1 MAILSFQKPDKV
13 VMLEANDFRGT
24 FEFRPLEPGYGITI
38 GNALRRV
45 LLSSLEGFAITS
57 VRIEGV
63 DHEFSSLPGVVEDMT
78 DIILKLKQI
87 RFRRQIEEFETEK
100 VAFDLVGQTVL
111 KAGDLNNYLNGFQ
124 VLNPDLEICHM
135 ESTTELKIELTIEK
149 GRGYVP
155 ADENKKPGDPIG
167 VISVDS
173 IHTPIKNVKYEVSD
187 YRVEQRTDYEKLT
200 FDIETDGSI
209 HPKEAL
215 KEAARICKRVLFVT
229 YIMNE
234 YSVIRY
240 AFMDQNYT
248 QVKDKLDETY
258 RIDDPDALFF
268 QARIEDMDELNRI
281 CGLKLLCRFASDGPS
296 DYIRSQLNAMDDET
310 FAAYLN
316 FHQKTCERKDL
327 LGASSHVVDILT
339 K

>member
-1 MAILSFQKPDKV
+1 MMKQKLTDFYNKFNEDKRLDRRHGQVEYQTSMAYLHRYLSPGDRIVDIGAGAGRYSLALKNEGYDVTAVEYVRPNIGKIRAKDRELKVIEASAVDLSMFQD
-13 VMLEANDFRGT
+13 
-24 FEFRPLEPGYGITI
+24 
-38 GNALRRV
+38 
-45 LLSSLEGFAITS
+45 
-57 VRIEGV
+57 
-63 DHEFSSLPGVVEDMT
+63 
-78 DIILKLKQI
+78 
-87 RFRRQIEEFETEK
+87 EEFD
-100 VAFDLVGQTVL
+100 V
-111 KAGDLNNYLNGFQ
+111 
-124 VLNPDLEICHM
+124 
-135 ESTTELKIELTIEK
+135 
-149 GRGYVP
+149 
-155 ADENKKPGDPIG
+155 
-167 VISVDS
+167 S
-173 IHTPIKNVKYEVSD
+173 ILFGPMYHLYSKEDRIK
-187 YRVEQRTDYEKLT
+187 
-200 FDIETDGSI
+200 
-209 HPKEAL
+209 AL
-215 KEAARICKRVLFVT
+215 KEAKRITRKYIFVT

-310 FAAYLN
+310 FAAYLD

>member
-1 MAILSFQKPDKV
+1 MMKQKLTDFYNKFNEDKRLDRRHGQVEYQTSMAYLHRYLSPGDRIVDIGAGAGRYSLALKNEGYDVTAVEYVRPNIGKIRAKDRELKV
-13 VMLEANDFRGT
+13 IEASAVD
-24 FEFRPLEPGYGITI
+24 
-38 GNALRRV
+38 
-45 LLSSLEGFAITS
+45 LSMFG
-57 VRIEGV
+57 
-63 DHEFSSLPGVVEDMT
+63 D
-78 DIILKLKQI
+78 
-87 RFRRQIEEFETEK
+87 EEFD
-100 VAFDLVGQTVL
+100 V
-111 KAGDLNNYLNGFQ
+111 
-124 VLNPDLEICHM
+124 
-135 ESTTELKIELTIEK
+135 
-149 GRGYVP
+149 
-155 ADENKKPGDPIG
+155 
-167 VISVDS
+167 S
-173 IHTPIKNVKYEVSD
+173 ILFGPMYHLYSKEDRIK
-187 YRVEQRTDYEKLT
+187 
-200 FDIETDGSI
+200 
-209 HPKEAL
+209 AL
-215 KEAARICKRVLFVT
+215 KEAKRITRKYIFVT

-268 QARIEDMDELNRI
+268 QTRIEDMDELNRI

-310 FAAYLN
+310 FAAYLD

>member
-1 MAILSFQKPDKV
+1 MMKQKLTDFYNKFNEDKRLYRRHGQVEYQTSMAYLHRYLSPGDRIVDIGAGAGRYSLALKNEGYDVTAVEYVRPNIGKIRAKDRELKVIEASAVDLSMFQD
-13 VMLEANDFRGT
+13 
-24 FEFRPLEPGYGITI
+24 
-38 GNALRRV
+38 
-45 LLSSLEGFAITS
+45 
-57 VRIEGV
+57 
-63 DHEFSSLPGVVEDMT
+63 
-78 DIILKLKQI
+78 
-87 RFRRQIEEFETEK
+87 EEFD
-100 VAFDLVGQTVL
+100 V
-111 KAGDLNNYLNGFQ
+111 
-124 VLNPDLEICHM
+124 
-135 ESTTELKIELTIEK
+135 
-149 GRGYVP
+149 
-155 ADENKKPGDPIG
+155 
-167 VISVDS
+167 S
-173 IHTPIKNVKYEVSD
+173 ILFGPMYHLYSKEDRIK
-187 YRVEQRTDYEKLT
+187 
-200 FDIETDGSI
+200 
-209 HPKEAL
+209 AL
-215 KEAARICKRVLFVT
+215 KEAKRITRKYIFVT

-310 FAAYLN
+310 FAAYLD

>member
-1 MAILSFQKPDKV
+1 MMKQKLTDFYNKFNEDKRLDRRHGQVEYQTSMAYLHRYLSPGDRIVDIGAGAGRYSLTLKNEGYDVTAVEYVRPNIGKIRSKDRELKVIEASAVDLSMFQD
-13 VMLEANDFRGT
+13 
-24 FEFRPLEPGYGITI
+24 
-38 GNALRRV
+38 
-45 LLSSLEGFAITS
+45 
-57 VRIEGV
+57 
-63 DHEFSSLPGVVEDMT
+63 
-78 DIILKLKQI
+78 
-87 RFRRQIEEFETEK
+87 EEFD
-100 VAFDLVGQTVL
+100 V
-111 KAGDLNNYLNGFQ
+111 
-124 VLNPDLEICHM
+124 
-135 ESTTELKIELTIEK
+135 
-149 GRGYVP
+149 
-155 ADENKKPGDPIG
+155 
-167 VISVDS
+167 S
-173 IHTPIKNVKYEVSD
+173 ILFGPMYHLYSKEDRIK
-187 YRVEQRTDYEKLT
+187 
-200 FDIETDGSI
+200 
-209 HPKEAL
+209 AL
-215 KEAARICKRVLFVT
+215 KEAKRITRKYIFVT

-310 FAAYLN
+310 FAAYLD

>member
-1 MAILSFQKPDKV
+1 MMKQKLTDFYNKFNEDKRLDRRHGQVEYQTSMAYLHRYLSPGDRIVDIGAGAGRYSLTLKNEGYDVTAVEYVRPNIGKIRAKDRELKV
-13 VMLEANDFRGT
+13 IEASAVD
-24 FEFRPLEPGYGITI
+24 
-38 GNALRRV
+38 
-45 LLSSLEGFAITS
+45 LSMFG
-57 VRIEGV
+57 
-63 DHEFSSLPGVVEDMT
+63 D
-78 DIILKLKQI
+78 
-87 RFRRQIEEFETEK
+87 EEFD
-100 VAFDLVGQTVL
+100 V
-111 KAGDLNNYLNGFQ
+111 
-124 VLNPDLEICHM
+124 
-135 ESTTELKIELTIEK
+135 
-149 GRGYVP
+149 
-155 ADENKKPGDPIG
+155 
-167 VISVDS
+167 S
-173 IHTPIKNVKYEVSD
+173 ILFGPMYHLYSKEDRIK
-187 YRVEQRTDYEKLT
+187 
-200 FDIETDGSI
+200 
-209 HPKEAL
+209 AL
-215 KEAARICKRVLFVT
+215 KEAKRITRKYIFVT

-310 FAAYLN
+310 FAAYLD

>member
-1 MAILSFQKPDKV
+1 MMKQKLTDFYNKFNEDKRLDRRHGQVEYQTSMAYLHRYLSPGDRIVDIGAGAGRYSLALKSEGYDVTAVEYVRPNIGKIRAKDRELKVIEASAVDLSMFQD
-13 VMLEANDFRGT
+13 
-24 FEFRPLEPGYGITI
+24 
-38 GNALRRV
+38 
-45 LLSSLEGFAITS
+45 
-57 VRIEGV
+57 
-63 DHEFSSLPGVVEDMT
+63 
-78 DIILKLKQI
+78 
-87 RFRRQIEEFETEK
+87 EEFD
-100 VAFDLVGQTVL
+100 V
-111 KAGDLNNYLNGFQ
+111 
-124 VLNPDLEICHM
+124 
-135 ESTTELKIELTIEK
+135 
-149 GRGYVP
+149 
-155 ADENKKPGDPIG
+155 
-167 VISVDS
+167 S
-173 IHTPIKNVKYEVSD
+173 ILFGPMYHLYSKEDRIK
-187 YRVEQRTDYEKLT
+187 
-200 FDIETDGSI
+200 
-209 HPKEAL
+209 AL
-215 KEAARICKRVLFVT
+215 KEAKRITRKYIFVT

-310 FAAYLN
+310 FAAYLD